1 MNDNEARLHLAV
13 TGEKVAERELEAFGD
28 AAHDAGD
35 KVAAAGASAAAAG
48 KAAEGAG
55 DEWREAGRD
64 LGFLRRQA
72 EQASTAVLALT
83 LQLDRTGDVALKG
96 DIRKAKRSRNEALA
110 FLKEIA
116 PAPADVAEAAVP
128 LGAGI
133 LDGVVKGLGSLGP
146 AKLAIAGAGIAV
158 APLIGASIGAAVLG
172 GVGIGG
178 IIGGIALA
186 SGDPRVAAAGK
197 DLGATLLAEFGSQG
211 AAEPIVAPLLDSIAI
226 LKASSKDAAADA
238 RAAFATIAPVLRP
251 LTLGLAEATDRFLP
265 RLTRGLE
272 GAKPVVRA
280 LGEIIPDIAEAA
292 GDLVETIGE
301 DSDGAVLAL
310 GALRDIT
317 VELLGGFGNIVYG
330 LQQIYEW
337 TVRSTESATSW
348 AKELVGGGEAG
359 QLIVG
364 GLNDYL
370 KDHLGLLERSKDE
383 SNDFAGS
390 VDNVGESAEESAA
403 KIKSLKDAIDELFGK
418 TMSLDQANLSYKRG
432 LDDLKDE
439 LTDGKRS
446 LEENTE
452 AGQENIGAILE
463 QIQRI
468 EDLRKA
474 QADSNIGVDKANRLY
489 ETHIEQLRRT
499 LLSLGY
505 NKAQVNELIDRYKAI
520 PKSVETTIGIILK
533 TQGSASA
540 WAALRRAEREE
551 EEHNSQLHAGGRASG
566 GPVTGGKAYWVGEQG
581 PELVTFGQN
590 GYVHNSGASRAMT
603 TGTPAGS
610 AGQAAAAVAVTF
622 VPGAGFDELGAA
634 FWAWLQRNVLVTSG
648 GDVSAALGRVGGGPL

>member
-1 MNDNEARLHLAV
+1 VNDNESRLHLAV
-13 TGEKVAERELEAFGD
+13 TGEKAAERELVAFGD
-28 AAHDAGD
+28 AAEDAGD
-35 KVAAAGASAAAAG
+35 KVAAAGASAAASG

-55 DEWREAGRD
+55 DEWRESGQD
-64 LGFLRRQA
+64 LGYLRRQA
-72 EQASTAVLALT
+72 EQATVAVQALT
-83 LQLDRTGDVALKG
+83 LQLDRTGDTSLKTE
-96 DIRKAKRSRNEALA
+96 IRKAKRSRNEALA

-116 PAPADVAEAAVP
+116 PAPGDIAEAAVP

-146 AKLAIAGAGIAV
+146 VKIAVAGAGVAV

-172 GVGIGG
+172 GVGVGG

-186 SGDPRVAAAGK
+186 SQDSRVAAAGK
-197 DLGATLLAEFGSQG
+197 DLGATFAAEFGSQG
-211 AAEPIVAPLLDSIAI
+211 AAEPFVAPLLDSIAI
-226 LKASSKDAAADA
+226 LKAASKDTAADA

-251 LTLGLAEATDRFLP
+251 LTLGLAEASDRFLP

-317 VELLGGFGNIVYG
+317 VELVGGFGNIVYG

-337 TVRSTESATSW
+337 TTRTTEASTSW
-348 AKELVGGGEAG
+348 AKGLVGGGEAG
-359 QLIVG
+359 QIVVG

-370 KDHLGLLERSKDE
+370 RDHLGLLERSKDE

-390 VDNVGESAEESAA
+390 VEAIGESAEDTET
-403 KIKSLKDAIDELFGK
+403 KIKTLKNAIDELFGK
-418 TMSLDQANLSYKRG
+418 TMSLDQATLSYKRG
-432 LDDLKDE
+432 LADLADE
-439 LTDGKRS
+439 LTDGRRS
-446 LEENTE
+446 LDENTE
-452 AGQENIGAILE
+452 AGQDNIAAVLE
-463 QIQRI
+463 QIQRV

-474 QADSNIGVDKANRLY
+474 QAESSIGIDRANRLY
-489 ETHIEQLRRT
+489 ETHIEQLRKT

-505 NKAQVNELIDRYKAI
+505 NKAKVDELIDRYKAI
-520 PKSVETTIGIILK
+520 PRSVETTVGIILK
-533 TQGSASA
+533 TQGSESA

-551 EEHNSQLHAGGRASG
+551 ESRSINARASG
-566 GPVTGGKAYWVGEQG
+566 GPARKGEAYWVGEHG
-581 PELVTFGQN
+581 PELVTMGAD
-590 GYVHNSGASRAMT
+590 GYVHNTGASRAMT
-603 TGTPAGS
+603 AG
-610 AGQAAAAVAVTF
+610 AGVAVSAP
-622 VPGAGFDELGAA
+622 VNVNVMLAPGGGLDEVGA
-634 FWAWLQRNVLVTSG
+634 FLWGWFQRNIAVTSG
-648 GDVSAALGRVGGGPL
+648 GSAEGSLGRPEGGGPL